1 MPGIRYPLEVN
12 PDIRHALLNQ
22 LATAVREVHLRDLFA
37 TDANRFANFSLYEEE
52 FLLDYSKQRVTPE
65 IMVALRAL
73 WPAADGPGW
82 TARMR
87 AGDAINHTESRA
99 VLHTALR
106 HQGDTPV
113 FHTGRDVMPDVR
125 RVLGKMAHF
134 CDAIH
139 QGHWRG
145 ATGEHIRDIVNIGI
159 GGSDLGPRMASQA
172 LAAHHRPNLTVHY
185 VANLDAADLAPLLL
199 RLDPARTLFII
210 ASKTFTTQETM
221 QNAASARAWLTTALG
236 EAAVAHHF
244 VAVSTNLPAI
254 TAFGIDP
261 DNAFEFWDWVGG
273 RFSLWSAIGLPLALA
288 IGMDNFRQLLAGGA
302 AMDAHFFNTP
312 IERNLPLT
320 LALLELW
327 NVNFLGAETRAL
339 LPYSQSLALL
349 PRYLQQLEMES
360 NGKRVDRDS
369 KAVGYA
375 TAPIVWGEAGTNGQ
389 HAFYQLI
396 HQGGRLIPCEFI
408 TCIQPDFTLPEDH
421 HAKLLAHCFA
431 QSEALMRGKTLDEAT
446 DELAAAVLSAP
457 TFLAPYKVFPGNQP
471 STTLLL
477 PRLNP
482 YTLGQLIALYE
493 HKVFALGVLWNVDS
507 FDQWGVEYGKQL
519 ASRLLPMIEGRTP
532 AIGLDSSTAG
542 LVAACA
548 KTA

>member
-1 MPGIRYPLEVN
+1 
-12 PDIRHALLNQ
+12 
-22 LATAVREVHLRDLFA
+22 
-37 TDANRFANFSLYEEE
+37 
-52 FLLDYSKQRVTPE
+52 
-65 IMVALRAL
+65 
-73 WPAADGPGW
+73 
-82 TARMR
+82 
-87 AGDAINHTESRA
+87 
-99 VLHTALR
+99 
-106 HQGDTPV
+106 
-113 FHTGRDVMPDVR
+113 
-125 RVLGKMAHF
+125 
-134 CDAIH
+134 
-139 QGHWRG
+139 
-145 ATGEHIRDIVNIGI
+145 
-159 GGSDLGPRMASQA
+159 
-172 LAAHHRPNLTVHY
+172 
-185 VANLDAADLAPLLL
+185 
-199 RLDPARTLFII
+199 
-210 ASKTFTTQETM
+210 
-221 QNAASARAWLTTALG
+221 
-236 EAAVAHHF
+236 
-244 VAVSTNLPAI
+244 
-254 TAFGIDP
+254 
-261 DNAFEFWDWVGG
+261 
-273 RFSLWSAIGLPLALA
+273 
-288 IGMDNFRQLLAGGA
+288 
-302 AMDAHFFNTP
+302 
-312 IERNLPLT
+312 
-320 LALLELW
+320 
-327 NVNFLGAETRAL
+327 
-339 LPYSQSLALL
+339 
-349 PRYLQQLEMES
+349 MES